1 MSIDWGSFVVVFVVS
16 FGSAV
21 AVVVL
26 STLALVGFSA
36 RADASKPDSRPA
48 LFSPS
53 VGNVVGAVCST
64 AAAAIVLYGLWIIV
78 AK

>member
-26 STLALVGFSA
+26 LTLALVGFSA
-36 RADASKPDSRPA
+36 RVAASRPDSRPA
-48 LFSPS
+48 PFSPS
-53 VGNVVGAVCST
+53 AGTAVGAICVT
-64 AAAAIVLYGLWIIV
+64 AAAAIVLYGLWVIV